1 MGTEG
6 GDREPPLSQRTSA
19 WLAPFRNWRDRLL
32 TSPDF
37 QRRSLRIPVFRW
49 VARRRMR
56 ALFDLCSGF
65 IYSQVL
71 LACIRLGLLERLA
84 ESPSDAG
91 EPAAALDLPRA
102 SLDRLLEAAQALRL
116 IEARGGD
123 TYGLGS
129 LGAALLGNP
138 AVGRMIEHHSALYA
152 DLSDPV
158 ELMRAEPGNTHLGRY
173 WAYSGNERPDRLT
186 GEDTDTY
193 SDLMAAS
200 QDLIAEQV
208 LAAYPLR
215 GHRRLL
221 DVGGG
226 AGAFALAAMRR
237 YPSLEACVFD
247 LPSVSERARELFA
260 GSGVAERS
268 SVQGGD
274 FTSDPL
280 PGGFDLVSLVRIL
293 HDHNDDVVRELLRSV
308 RAAIAPG
315 GVILVAEPMRETP
328 GAETV
333 GAYFG
338 FYLMAMGQGRPRSAR
353 ELASMLEEAGFSSV
367 SLRRTSA
374 PLLTRVLVARAPDR
388 P

>member
-1 MGTEG
+1 M
-6 GDREPPLSQRTSA
+6 SA
-19 WLAPFRNWRDRLL
+19 WLAPLRNWRDRLL
-32 TSPDF
+32 ASPNF
-37 QRRSLRIPVFRW
+37 QRRSLRIPVVRW

-84 ESPSDAG
+84 DSPRKSA
-91 EPAAALDLPRA
+91 ELAADLELPRA
-102 SLDRLLEAAQALRL
+102 SLDRLLESAQALRL
-116 IEARGGD
+116 VEPRGAG

-138 AVGRMIEHHSALYA
+138 AVGRMIEHHGALYA

-158 ELMRAEPGNTHLGRY
+158 ELMRAEPGNTHLSRY
-173 WAYSGNERPDRLT
+173 WAYSGNARPDALT
-186 GEDTDTY
+186 GEETDTY

-208 LAAYPLR
+208 LSAYSLKA
-215 GHRRLL
+215 HRRLL

-237 YPSLEACVFD
+237 FPSLEACVFD
-247 LPSVSERARELFA
+247 LPSVSGRARELFA
-260 GSGVAERS
+260 RSGVSERGR
-268 SVQGGD
+268 VCGGD

-308 RAAIAPG
+308 RSAIAPG
-315 GVILVAEPMRETP
+315 GVVLVAEPMRETP

-333 GAYFG
+333 GAYFA

-353 ELASMLEEAGFSSV
+353 ELAAMLEEAGFSSV

-374 PLLTRVLVARAPDR
+374 PLLTRVLVARAAER